1 MKKRTYIIP
10 LLRMPPMDT
19 EQIIANTPMTNGL
32 QDGNGNPDDYGLG
45 GNDDGTGGS
54 GDDGGLIWGD
64 AKGDNG
70 LWSDMW

>member
-1 MKKRTYIIP
+1 MKKLTYIQPAVLQVP
-10 LLRMPPMDT
+10 LDV
-19 EQIIANTPMTNGL
+19 EQMVANTPMTSGL
-32 QDGNGNPDDYGLG
+32 QNGDGSNGDYGLG
-45 GNDDGTGGS
+45 GDDDGTGGS

>member
-10 LLRMPPMDT
+10 LLRTAPMDT
-19 EQIIANTPMTNGL
+19 EKIIANTPMTSGL

-45 GNDDGTGGS
+45 NNDDGTGG
-54 GDDGGLIWGD
+54 GGEGGLIWGD

>member
-1 MKKRTYIIP
+1 MKKMIYLKP
-10 LLRMPPMDT
+10 SLRIAPMDT
-19 EQIIANTPMTNGL
+19 EQIIANTPMTSGL
-32 QDGNGNPDDYGLG
+32 QNGDGSNGDYGLG

-70 LWSDMW
+70 LWGDMW